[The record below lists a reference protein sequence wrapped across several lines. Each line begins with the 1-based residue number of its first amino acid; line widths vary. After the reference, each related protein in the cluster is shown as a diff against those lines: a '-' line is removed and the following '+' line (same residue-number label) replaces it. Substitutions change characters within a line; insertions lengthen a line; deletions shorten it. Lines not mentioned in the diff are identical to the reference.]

1 MPVLDGIFVLFCL
14 LKSNRASSPSCL
26 NYLTRIYA
34 CSAATLTLLFSE
46 LLASFPPWLKFHN
59 LAKWRVSLRTSYGHG
74 LDVNISTP
82 TRGWALLPERVH
94 AHYKKKNFLFS
105 PMLLL
110 LLANVVSRATQLCS
124 TSISCISTFAVIIH
138 SNSISPGFTSNPVGF

>member
-14 LKSNRASSPSCL
+14 LKSNRASSPTCL

-34 CSAATLTLLFSE
+34 CSAATVTLLFSE

-94 AHYKKKNFLFS
+94 AHYTKKKLFIFPDAS
-105 PMLLL
+105 AVASECCEPSYAALLHFYFVYQYICGDYPL
-110 LLANVVSRATQLCS
+110 
-124 TSISCISTFAVIIH
+124 
-138 SNSISPGFTSNPVGF
+138 